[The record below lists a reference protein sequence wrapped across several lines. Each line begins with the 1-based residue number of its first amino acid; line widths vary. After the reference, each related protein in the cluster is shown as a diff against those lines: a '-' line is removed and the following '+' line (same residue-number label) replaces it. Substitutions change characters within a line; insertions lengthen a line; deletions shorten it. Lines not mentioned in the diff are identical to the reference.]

1 MWDQEREELEAEQNS
16 FPNEHQAAFTNFLL
30 TRTPRGDD
38 AKINELVAAGRFV
51 VFDEQLIFC
60 SYTDAPAG
68 SERGYLSDWG
78 TREEAEKAAIAQAEH
93 CEGIDILPRKTR
105 CLDITPYVDDGS
117 IPF

>member
-1 MWDQEREELEAEQNS
+1 MWNEWEEREAEYNS
-16 FPNEHQAAFTNFLL
+16 FQNEQQAAFTHFLL

-60 SYTDAPAG
+60 SFTDAVAG

-78 TREEAEKAAIAQAEH
+78 TREEAEKAAIAQAEFS
-93 CEGIDILPRKTR
+93 EGIDILPRQTR
-105 CLDITPYVDDGS
+105 CLDIIPDTDDS
-117 IPF
+117 QIPF